1 MLHAVVIG
9 VDAPRDPKIRP
20 LEYAC
25 ADAEGIAAVL
35 SERAD
40 RERQITLLVGDRATK
55 SRVAR
60 VITDELP
67 RRVKPDDAVLLY
79 FAGHGCPELDG
90 RGADPSIHIVLHD
103 TEHARLQATSI
114 DVLSELAAW
123 ARRLQTRVV
132 TIVLDASFNG
142 MKGGRTFEGPG
153 LWSGPRTRTL
163 DRISPSRAA
172 VGGHFALLT
181 ACSEKEVAREDPIY
195 RHGVLTH
202 HVIAALRGPDL
213 EGKTLTAAMLHR
225 AVCEPV
231 QESTNGAQHPAVH
244 GGGIHAPLLR
254 LEAHALATP
263 ASGAVT

>member
-20 LEYAC
+20 LEWAC
-25 ADAEGIAAVL
+25 ADAEGMAAVL

-55 SRVAR
+55 ERVSRV
-60 VITDELP
+60 VTEELP

-79 FAGHGCPELDG
+79 FAGHGSPELDG
-90 RGADPSIHIVLHD
+90 HGSEPSIHIVLHD

-114 DVLSELAAW
+114 DVLSELGAW
-123 ARRLQTRVV
+123 TRRLHARVV
-132 TIVLDASFNG
+132 AIVLDASFNG

-181 ACSEKEVAREDPIY
+181 ACSEKEVAREDGVY

-202 HVIAALRGPDL
+202 HLIAALRAPDL
-213 EGKTLTAAMLHR
+213 EGKTVTLSMLHR
-225 AVCEPV
+225 AICEPV

-254 LEAHALATP
+254 VDARAFM
-263 ASGAVT
+263 SGALS

>member
-9 VDAPRDPKIRP
+9 VDAPRDPRIRP

-25 ADAEGIAAVL
+25 ADAEGVAAVL

-40 RERQITLLVGDRATK
+40 RERQITLLVGERATK
-55 SRVAR
+55 ARIAR

-67 RRVKPDDAVLLY
+67 RRLRPDDAVLLY

-90 RGADPSIHIVLHD
+90 AGSEPSIHLVVHD
-103 TEHARLQATSI
+103 TEQARLQSTSI
-114 DVLSELAAW
+114 DVLSELSAW
-123 ARRLQTRVV
+123 ARRLHTRVV
-132 TIVLDASFNG
+132 AIVLDASFNG

-181 ACSEKEVAREDPIY
+181 ACSEKEVAREDSAY
-195 RHGVLTH
+195 RHGVFTH
-202 HVIAALRGPDL
+202 HLIAALRGPEL
-213 EGKTLTAAMLHR
+213 EGRTVTVAALHG
-225 AVCEPV
+225 AVRDAV
-231 QESTNGAQHPAVH
+231 RESTNGAQHPAVH
-244 GGGIHAPLLR
+244 GGALHAPLLR
-254 LEAHALATP
+254 IEPQLA
-263 ASGAVT
+263 SVGAA

>member
-20 LEYAC
+20 LEWAC
-25 ADAEGIAAVL
+25 ADAEGMAAVL

-55 SRVAR
+55 ERVSRV
-60 VITDELP
+60 VTEELP

-79 FAGHGCPELDG
+79 FAGHGSPELDG
-90 RGADPSIHIVLHD
+90 HGSEPSIHIVLHD

-114 DVLSELAAW
+114 DVLSELGAW
-123 ARRLQTRVV
+123 TRRLHARVV
-132 TIVLDASFNG
+132 AIVLDASFNG

-181 ACSEKEVAREDPIY
+181 ACSEKEVAREDGVY

-202 HVIAALRGPDL
+202 HLIAALRGPDL
-213 EGKTLTAAMLHR
+213 EGKTVTLSMLHR
-225 AVCEPV
+225 AICEPV

-254 LEAHALATP
+254 VDARAFM
-263 ASGAVT
+263 SGALS